1 MEDISEDFTDMSKY
15 GYETRIYS
23 ADGKYEQIF
32 TDKYFLENI
41 HHCTHP
47 TFLDNEKKDSIREA
61 ERILLPLKDHAAS
74 LFIETKG
81 GSVVA
86 TMTLEDFFNL
96 IDIGKRIEI
105 HDRFREPGQPGNEV
119 SKSVD
124 EQISEFRNRLSGG

>member
-1 MEDISEDFTDMSKY
+1 MEDISEDLDRSKY
-15 GYETRIYS
+15 GYEARIYS

-41 HHCTHP
+41 HQCTLP
-47 TFLDNEKKDSIREA
+47 IQLDNEKKDSIREA
-61 ERILLPLKDHAAS
+61 ERMLLPLKDHAVS

-86 TMTLEDFFNL
+86 KMTLEDFFNL

-124 EQISEFRNRLSGG
+124 EQISEFLNRLSGE